1 MEFTKWQL
9 ELLSALVEEKVKET
23 YALGNTK
30 EGILLNDRFFKA
42 FPEGLGDVDNLK
54 ALDEKLQEA
63 LQSK

>member
-63 LQSK
+63 LKSK